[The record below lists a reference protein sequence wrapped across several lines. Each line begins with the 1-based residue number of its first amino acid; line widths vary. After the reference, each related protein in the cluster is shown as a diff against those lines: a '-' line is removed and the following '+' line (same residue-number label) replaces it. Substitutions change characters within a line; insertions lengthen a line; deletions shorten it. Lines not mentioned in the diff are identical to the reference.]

1 LKGHVSQLVSSSSA
15 SGLAVAVVAIL
26 ALYTHVTPAEA
37 AQVVIPHDDAAAPEA
52 ASA

>member
-1 LKGHVSQLVSSSSA
+1 VG
-15 SGLAVAVVAIL
+15 GAVTVVAIL
-26 ALYTHVTPAEA
+26 ALYPRVTPAEA